1 MHTNFGSVITPE
13 FDILDVCKHVLVV
26 LGPITQF
33 KVCKIMV
40 HWKVQSEKMHFPY
53 LNFDFGNLVD
63 KLCMF
68 EN

>member
-1 MHTNFGSVITPE
+1 MHTNFGSVITAE
-13 FDILDVCKHVLVV
+13 FDIFDTCKHVLVV
-26 LGPITQF
+26 LGPITLF

-40 HWKVQSEKMHFPY
+40 HWKVQSVNMHFAY
-53 LNFDFGNLVD
+53 LNFDFGKLVA